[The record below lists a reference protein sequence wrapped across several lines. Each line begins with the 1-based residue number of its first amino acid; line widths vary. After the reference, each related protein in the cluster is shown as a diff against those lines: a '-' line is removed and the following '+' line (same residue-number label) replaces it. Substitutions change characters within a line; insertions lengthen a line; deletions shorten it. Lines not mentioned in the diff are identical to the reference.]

1 MELDKD
7 ALPPLRTSEDQPT
20 AIPYPWR
27 QSWLVM
33 VQGEGFAEPTLAME
47 LGVPQEDTMLLVANL
62 DRVLEQEFLADS
74 DREE

>member
-1 MELDKD
+1 
-7 ALPPLRTSEDQPT
+7 
-20 AIPYPWR
+20 
-27 QSWLVM
+27 
-33 VQGEGFAEPTLAME
+33 ME